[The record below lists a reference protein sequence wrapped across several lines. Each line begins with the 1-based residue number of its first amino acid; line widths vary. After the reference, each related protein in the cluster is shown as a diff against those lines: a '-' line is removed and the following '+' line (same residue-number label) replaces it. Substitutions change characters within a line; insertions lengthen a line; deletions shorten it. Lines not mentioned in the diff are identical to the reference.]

1 MALST
6 FTAGRVSCVYAYL
19 STSTLWRHQSG
30 AIEPFGESYACYPG
44 GTPDIP
50 HLLRKRQNMT
60 TRSAPRGALLAK
72 QTVKKQIR
80 TNFDLR
86 NSSDLF
92 RLVTPAGIEPTPSP

>member
-1 MALST
+1 MP
-6 FTAGRVSCVYAYL
+6 
-19 STSTLWRHQSG
+19 
-30 AIEPFGESYACYPG
+30 AIHEEP
-44 GTPDIP
+44 PDIP

-60 TRSAPRGALLAK
+60 VRSAPRGALLAK